1 MKKLAMIAFM
11 ACAVSA
17 AVAGEQK
24 RGGEKESGIWFPI
37 GLSIVTPP
45 IQLPSSSHSV
55 FGAMVNLGYGQVDN
69 LMILDVGIINNVT
82 DSMIGFEV
90 GAANLSGVCIGAQVG
105 AVNIASKTVGLQI
118 GVLNMTDELHGLQLG
133 VLNFSDSGGA
143 LVFPIFNIG
152 F

>member
-45 IQLPSSSHSV
+45 IQLPSPSHSV

-69 LMILDVGIINNVT
+69 LMIL
-82 DSMIGFEV
+82 EV

-118 GVLNMTDELHGLQLG
+118 GVLNMTGELHGLQLG